1 MVPGGK
7 AERSITTDERVLALA
22 LNQCRFRKSS
32 SADRRFCHDLV
43 KMISAG
49 KEVALTDGQRAYLW
63 RIGYR
68 YRLQLLLHVPP
79 RLFGRVE
86 RSQRRPPPRHR
97 PPIAATRRDTRAN

>member
-22 LNQCRFRKSS
+22 LTHCRFRKSS
-32 SADRRFCHDLV
+32 SADTRFCRDLV
-43 KMISAG
+43 KMITAG
-49 KEVALTDGQRAYLW
+49 KEVALTTGQRAYLW

-86 RSQRRPPPRHR
+86 RSQRRTPHRHR
-97 PPIAATRRDTRAN
+97 TRRAAN